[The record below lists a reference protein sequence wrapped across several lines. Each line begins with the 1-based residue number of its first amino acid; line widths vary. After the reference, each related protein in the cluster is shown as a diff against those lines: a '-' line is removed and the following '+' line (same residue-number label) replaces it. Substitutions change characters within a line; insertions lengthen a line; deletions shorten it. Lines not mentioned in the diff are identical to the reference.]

1 MIGCQS
7 KQDLEPGHTAD
18 GTAIEQG
25 FTAHVDAVGDMLGDI
40 NPPAVVYVGERHDQ
54 YSYHLNQL
62 AVIAALKQR
71 GLNVAVGLEMVQ
83 GPFQQSLDDYIAG
96 DIDFATML
104 VDTEFFSR
112 WRIDPRQYQAIFNY
126 ARENRIPLVALNAS
140 KELTDRVSEVGIDGL
155 DRAERQILPDRLVD
169 PSPEYRAVLEAV
181 FAEHQHDDSR
191 DVERFIEVQRTWDEV
206 MGKRSVEFLQVH
218 PDHVMVVLAGLQHV
232 AHGYGIPSRVNN
244 DLAVNS
250 LIILSDA
257 EREQYAGGADVF
269 LPLTDEGL
277 PDSGRMGVFIS
288 DSPSGVLVGG
298 FAPDSPAK
306 EAGIKENDIIL
317 SINGRQI
324 KDFNRLKQLLWDK
337 LPGQSVALE
346 VLRDEQTRAFTF
358 NLY

>member
-1 MIGCQS
+1 MI
-7 KQDLEPGHTAD
+7 
-18 GTAIEQG
+18 
-25 FTAHVDAVGDMLGDI
+25 GDI

-54 YSYHLNQL
+54 YNYHLNQL
-62 AVIAALKQR
+62 AVITALKQR
-71 GLNVAVGLEMVQ
+71 GLKVAVGLEMVQ

-104 VDTEFFSR
+104 VETEFFSR
-112 WRIDPRQYQAIFNY
+112 WRIDPRQYQAIFDFT
-126 ARENRIPLVALNAS
+126 RENRIPLIALNAS

-169 PSPEYRAVLEAV
+169 PLPEYRAVLETI
-181 FAEHQHDDSR
+181 FEEHQHDDGG

-206 MGKRSVEFLQVH
+206 MGKRSVEFLQAH

-250 LIILSDA
+250 LIILSEA
-257 EREQYAGGADVF
+257 ERDHYAEGADLF
-269 LPLTDEGL
+269 LPLKDEVL

-288 DSPSGVLVGG
+288 DSPSGALVRG

-306 EAGIKENDIIL
+306 SAGIKENDIIL
-317 SINGRQI
+317 RINGHQI
-324 KDFNRLKQLLWDK
+324 EGFDEVKLVLWDK
-337 LPGQSVALE
+337 APGYPVAVE
-346 VLRDEQTRAFTF
+346 VLRNEQIQKILFD
-358 NLY
+358 LY